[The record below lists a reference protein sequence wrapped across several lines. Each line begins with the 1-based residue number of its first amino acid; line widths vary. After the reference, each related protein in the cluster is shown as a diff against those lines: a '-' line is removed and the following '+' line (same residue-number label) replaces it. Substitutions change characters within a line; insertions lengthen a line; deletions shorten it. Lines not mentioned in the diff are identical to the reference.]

1 MNSAGDVTSAPPHV
15 AGRVARSG
23 YRHLRDDVRC
33 RKLYAATEFF
43 LNIDGKGNVTGTRT
57 SDCKHN
63 VLEITAVEVG
73 VVAIRGVE
81 SNFFLAMDKKG
92 RVYSTKNFG
101 DDCRFWERIEENGYN
116 TYASRTWR
124 HADRQMFL
132 ALNGKGVPRR
142 GTKTRAQHPSAH
154 FLPMLVS

>member
-1 MNSAGDVTSAPPHV
+1 MCW
-15 AGRVARSG
+15 RSPRG
-23 YRHLRDDVRC
+23 
-33 RKLYAATEFF
+33 
-43 LNIDGKGNVTGTRT
+43 G
-57 SDCKHN
+57 
-63 VLEITAVEVG
+63 G

-92 RVYSTKNFG
+92 RVYSTKDFG

-124 HADRQMFL
+124 HADGASRGGPQRARSAGRARRPRPLGAGRPRGSLRGRQMFL